1 MLAEGDAVGSAGGV
15 DGADALV
22 AAGVTDTCGCAGGTA
37 GETAE
42 ALEAAELAA
51 EAGAT
56 AASAEAALAEP
67 SGVSAGKVCKGGGG
81 STATGSASGRIQAA
95 TANAATN
102 KAAIAPKGV
111 LLFCSVT
118 AVAEF

>member
-1 MLAEGDAVGSAGGV
+1 MLAAIDAAGVEG
-15 DGADALV
+15 GADAAGSFV
-22 AAGVTDTCGCAGGTA
+22 TAGVTEACGCVGVTA

-56 AASAEAALAEP
+56 AASAEAALAAA
-67 SGVSAGKVCKGGGG
+67 SGASAGKVCKGGGG

-118 AVAEF
+118 AVAAF